1 MLNVGIV
8 VDGADRGKTPNGRGK
23 GHIHPQKQQ
32 KQLQQQEA
40 EREREEGGS
49 GNIRTTHVQLLF
61 VVFSCSY
68 IIIIKA
74 LNCFVVFTPARVAML
89 GEERRGGTIE
99 TLRFCSCP
107 VCQGNCRQ
115 L

>member
-8 VDGADRGKTPNGRGK
+8 LDGADRGKTPNGREEEA
-23 GHIHPQKQQ
+23 HIHRNNRSSYNNKKPK
-32 KQLQQQEA
+32 ENG
-40 EREREEGGS
+40 RGGV

-74 LNCFVVFTPARVAML
+74 LNCFVVFSPARVAML
-89 GEERRGGTIE
+89 GEERRE
-99 TLRFCSCP
+99 RHD
-107 VCQGNCRQ
+107 
-115 L
+115 